1 MSHEIKYANCFF
13 LLFSL
18 FFLLFFFSFFFC
30 NTKPAN
36 KGNIYVGKIL
46 EPEPPPILVFRAEMA
61 VTENVNVA

>member
-1 MSHEIKYANCFF
+1 MPTVFSYFF
-13 LLFSL
+13 LLFFL
-18 FFLLFFFSFFFC
+18 CFFFCFFFSFFFC

-61 VTENVNVA
+61 VTENVK

>member
-1 MSHEIKYANCFF
+1 MPTVFSYFF
-13 LLFSL
+13 LL
-18 FFLLFFFSFFFC
+18 FFLLFFFFFC

-61 VTENVNVA
+61 VTENVK